1 MNTIIPLLFKST
13 QPDSVPAPRV
23 YQDSEEAVRDLKP
36 IMPLYTLNCGAI
48 AETAQNFMAA
58 FPGRTMFAVKT
69 NPHPIVIQTLYQS
82 GMQAFDVA
90 SLAEIA
96 LVHRHAPGASL
107 FYMHTIKPFEH
118 IKAAYTE
125 YGVRSFS
132 LDHAGELDKI
142 IRACDHA
149 DDLDLF
155 VRVSLPRNETADIDF
170 SDKFGA
176 AFDEA
181 VSLLRKARP
190 LARRLGIC
198 FHVGTQTQDAAAYG
212 NAVNA
217 VKHIIDQSGV
227 RIDALD
233 VGGGFPVTYDRDVPS
248 FVNCIDVI
256 KCALMHAGLDHL
268 PLLAEPGRCLVA
280 QSGSLVVR
288 VELRKGDT
296 LYIND
301 GTYGGLFDAGPL
313 LNTPF
318 PVRQVG
324 GSQDCGLQAF
334 RFAGPTCDGLDMM
347 AGPFMLPADI
357 AEGDYIEILNTG
369 AYSQALRTDF
379 NGFGGCDTV
388 LVSHI

>member
-1 MNTIIPLLFKST
+1 MNTVIPLLYKST

-23 YQDSEEAVRDLKP
+23 YQNSEEAVRDLKP

-48 AETAQNFMAA
+48 AETAEDFMAA
-58 FPGRTMFAVKT
+58 FPGQTMFAVKT
-69 NPHPIVIQTLYQS
+69 NPHPIVIQTLHQA
-82 GMQAFDVA
+82 GMRTFDVA

-96 LVHRHAPGASL
+96 LVHRHAPKANMY
-107 FYMHTIKPFEH
+107 YMHTVKPFEH
-118 IKAAYTE
+118 IKAAYQD
-125 YGVRSFS
+125 YGVRAFS
-132 LDHAGELDKI
+132 LDHADELDKI
-142 IRACDHA
+142 MRACDHA

-176 AFDEA
+176 TFDEA
-181 VSLLRKARP
+181 VALLKKARP
-190 LARRLGIC
+190 LARRLGVC

-212 NAVNA
+212 NAVNT
-217 VKHIIDQSGV
+217 VKRIIDQSGV
-227 RIDALD
+227 RIDVLD
-233 VGGGFPVTYDRDVPS
+233 VGGGFPVTYDQDVPS
-248 FVNCIDVI
+248 FVNCIDVLT
-256 KCALMHAGLDHL
+256 CALQHAELDHL

-280 QSGSLVVR
+280 QGGSLVVR

-301 GTYGGLFDAGPL
+301 GTYGGLLDAGPL

-318 PVRQVG
+318 PVHQVG
-324 GSQDCGLQAF
+324 GLQNSEVQAF

-357 AEGDYIEILNTG
+357 NEGDYIEIMNTG
-369 AYSQALRTDF
+369 AYSHALRSDF